1 MKTFAK
7 ISRYLAAAAA
17 TAALLFPALQC
28 GAVTQKEMDEARA
41 ITAKAYLRYANN
53 GSGYLD
59 EIDVKSMADLTSHL
73 KDKEKENLKAFNK
86 VAVPTD
92 YASWDKEKLV
102 EFWSVTFF
110 KSPELSAQG
119 KAAKTRV
126 RAKLQAMTISA
137 PAAPEAAPEA
147 APAPAAEET
156 AAPAEAPAAEA
167 QEILAD
173 QKDIEAAAQEAE
185 APQESGSAGT
195 WIYVVVL
202 VILVGIVIWLM
213 LYASKLMKKQPGG
226 EDGNSEDTAELRDKA
241 RAALLRKN
249 EEIEDLKRRLAEA
262 EEKAADAGSELE
274 KLKLDNRR
282 LYEQV
287 ERLRAEA
294 RRQPES
300 RPAEPRREPAY
311 DPEPVRA
318 AAPRAAQPAEPAGP
332 AAGTGRQVLYLGRVN
347 SRGLFVRADRRVSPG
362 NTVFRLDTQDGLVGT
377 FRVVDE
383 PDVTAA
389 LLANPTAYLAGGCT
403 GEDLEDT
410 VGVRHI
416 VTEGAGTAIL
426 EKNGYWKVLRKT
438 TIRYE

>member
-1 MKTFAK
+1 MIMKTFAR
-7 ISRYLAAAAA
+7 ISGYLAAAAV
-17 TAALLFPALQC
+17 TAALLFAALPC

-59 EIDVKSMADLTSHL
+59 EIEVRSMADLTSHL
-73 KDKEKENLKAFNK
+73 KEKEKENLKAFNK
-86 VAVPTD
+86 VAVPSD

-126 RAKLQAMTISA
+126 RAKLQAMTVSA
-137 PAAPEAAPEA
+137 PAAPEPAPEPA
-147 APAPAAEET
+147 AEPVAEET
-156 AAPAEAPAAEA
+156 AAPATEVPAEP

-185 APQESGSAGT
+185 MPRESGSAGT

-202 VILVGIVIWLM
+202 VILVGVVIWLM
-213 LYASKLMKKQPGG
+213 LYASKLMKKQSDDG
-226 EDGNSEDTAELRDKA
+226 DGNAEDTAELRDKA
-241 RAALLRKN
+241 RAALVRKN
-249 EEIEDLKRRLAEA
+249 EEIENLKRRLAET
-262 EEKAADAGSELE
+262 EERAADTGAELE

-282 LYEQV
+282 LYEQI
-287 ERLRAEA
+287 ERLRAES
-294 RRQPES
+294 RRQP
-300 RPAEPRREPAY
+300 EPRREPAY
-311 DPEPVRA
+311 EPEPLRTSAPV
-318 AAPRAAQPAEPAGP
+318 APRAEEPVAEPAG
-332 AAGTGRQVLYLGRVN
+332 TRQVLYLGRVN

-389 LLANPTAYLAGGCT
+389 LLANPNAYLAGGCI

-410 VGVRHI
+410 AGVRHI